1 MSVVLVGKIIEITEN
16 PFGKGDLT
24 SDGVQ
29 WSDEATSTGIAYE
42 DVESITLDQ
51 IGGKGGPG
59 ANGTLIEVEFGIT
72 LQQKNSSG
80 SYKAVGRIQGRNK
93 DGTWV
98 TIMSEKTNVSNG
110 TSYEE
115 WTYSGRFET
124 ETDFNKYPFDIKVQV
139 KSNNSS
145 GNGIAQV
152 QNSSY
157 IKLIYK
163 ISSS

>member
-1 MSVVLVGKIIEITEN
+1 MSQVIVGKIIEIIEH
-16 PFGKGDLT
+16 PFGKGNLT

-29 WSDEATSTGIAYE
+29 WSDEATSTGTAYE
-42 DVESITLDQ
+42 DVESITINQ

-72 LQQKNSSG
+72 WKQKNSSG
-80 SYKAVGRIQGRNK
+80 SYKAVGRIQARDK

-98 TIMSEKTNVSNG
+98 TIMSEKTNASNG

-124 ETDFNKYPFDIKVQV
+124 VTNFDEYPFDVKVQV
-139 KSNNSS
+139 KSNNAS
-145 GNGIAQV
+145 GNGLALV
-152 QNSSY
+152 KNSSY
-157 IKLIYK
+157 VKALYK
-163 ISSS
+163 IA